1 MTTDAVP
8 SAETTL
14 PIKNRLLLSLP
25 CPLTL
30 EELVDRSQ
38 RLARLLNE
46 LDRMEDEHAET
57 RRDMKDQ
64 RERLEASVRDVRRV
78 VAAGKEDR
86 EIEVEDRMD
95 YEAGHVVRHR
105 TDTGQEVW
113 RRKMS
118 PEERQ
123 VPMPVDA

>member
-8 SAETTL
+8 PAEVATPIKDRTTQTL
-14 PIKNRLLLSLP
+14 P
-25 CPLTL
+25 CVLTT
-30 EELVDRSQ
+30 EEMIERSQ
-38 RLARLLNE
+38 RLAHLLND

-57 RRDMKDQ
+57 RRDMKDE
-64 RERLEASVRDVRRV
+64 RERFEAAVRDVRRV

-95 YEAGHVVRHR
+95 YQAGYVLRFRLDSGELVSKRAM
-105 TDTGQEVW
+105 T
-113 RRKMS
+113 